1 MPISQLE
8 RLKQDVIELDN
19 HIQKL
24 VEKGKQDLVTKLERK
39 RAYLSSYVAE
49 RTSSA
54 IIRRDGQE
62 TGR

>member
-49 RTSSA
+49 RE
-54 IIRRDGQE
+54 QVVQ
-62 TGR
+62 